1 MLKRSLVCLSLML
14 LLVTA
19 ASAQRATVT
28 MILDDAFFDAL
39 LQGVFRNDATLDF
52 PLGDDNSPQT
62 KGAATGM
69 GSSCEEM
76 VSIRREGNGR
86 KTAARLADGKILAP
100 LVFSGKYNPPLL
112 PCFGYSGFAETE
124 IVLDFDSRNQT
135 LVGRVVVNKVSLSGT
150 GGIGGGLVARMVQ
163 SSIDKKVN
171 PIKIVGLDN
180 VSVTIPVQESAN
192 VAMKAVDVKHRITK
206 GILTLTITYEF
217 SRL

>member
-1 MLKRSLVCLSLML
+1 MVL
-14 LLVTA
+14 LFATG

-28 MILDDAFFDAL
+28 LTLDDRFFDAL

-52 PLGDDNSPQT
+52 PLGDGKSPQT
-62 KGAATGM
+62 KGAATG
-69 GSSCEEM
+69 SVFSCEEM
-76 VSIRREGNGR
+76 VSIRREANGKR
-86 KTAARLADGKILAP
+86 TSARLVEGKILAP

-112 PCFGYSGFAETE
+112 PCIGYSGFAETE
-124 IVLDFDSRNQT
+124 IVLDFDSKNQT
-135 LVGRVVVNKVSLSGT
+135 LVGRVIVSKVSLSGT

-163 SSIDKKVN
+163 SSIDEKVN

-192 VAMKAVDVKHRITK
+192 VAMRAVDVKHRITK

-217 SRL
+217 SRS